1 MQWITEEFTDLIE
14 NSPLPLK
21 SEGETYAR
29 MNRGIAKAY
38 LARILLQSASP
49 QFNGNPKYNN
59 IRNATELRYSRQR
72 MTRINGNWLARL
84 L

>member
-1 MQWITEEFTDLIE
+1 MFRERNTWDECVQWITEEFTDLIE

-38 LARILLQSASP
+38 LARILYNLPVHSSMVIL
-49 QFNGNPKYNN
+49 KYNQ
-59 IRNATELRYSRQR
+59 YP
-72 MTRINGNWLARL
+72 
-84 L
+84 